1 MSIFSDTSTLL
12 GASDETRP
20 SRHDRSGDQHPRVAA
35 LHRHHLRHLLCLHCE
50 RRREGADQVGLFIA
64 QVVALVSIHIAL
76 AIWRGTQK
84 ADERDAVIEIR
95 SFRNAYVVL
104 TSSVSMVTIGY
115 LLWGGIASEPEAV
128 AAGVAP
134 PSVALVGNAILLCFV
149 LAEIAKSGTQLVLYR
164 KGAL

>member
-1 MSIFSDTSTLL
+1 MKTDRAGMSVQEMSVLATLVSTVVIYAIFFSCTASGAFQGSDQIGILI
-12 GASDETRP
+12 
-20 SRHDRSGDQHPRVAA
+20 
-35 LHRHHLRHLLCLHCE
+35 
-50 RRREGADQVGLFIA
+50 GLVIA
-64 QVVALVSIHIAL
+64 QVVALVSIQIAL
-76 AIWRGTQK
+76 AIWRGTQE
-84 ADERDAVIEIR
+84 ADERDAAIEIR

-115 LLWGGIASEPEAV
+115 LLWGGIAGEPEAA

>member
-1 MSIFSDTSTLL
+1 MKPDRPGMSVQETSVLLSLVSTVIIYAIFFSCTAS
-12 GASDETRP
+12 GAV
-20 SRHDRSGDQHPRVAA
+20 Q
-35 LHRHHLRHLLCLHCE
+35 
-50 RRREGADQVGLFIA
+50 GADQVGLFIGLVVA
-64 QVVALVSIHIAL
+64 QVVALVSIQIVL

-84 ADERDAVIEIR
+84 ADERDALIEIR

-115 LLWGGIASEPEAV
+115 LLWGGIAGEPEAL

-134 PSVALVGNAILLCFV
+134 PSVALVGNALLLCFV

>member
-1 MSIFSDTSTLL
+1 MKPDRPGMSAQETSVLLSLVSTVIIYAIFFTCTAS
-12 GASDETRP
+12 GAV
-20 SRHDRSGDQHPRVAA
+20 Q
-35 LHRHHLRHLLCLHCE
+35 
-50 RRREGADQVGLFIA
+50 GADQVGLIVGLVIA
-64 QVVALVSIHIAL
+64 QVVALVSIQIAL

-84 ADERDAVIEIR
+84 ADERDALIEVR

-104 TSSVSMVTIGY
+104 TSSVSIVTIGY
-115 LLWGGIASEPEAV
+115 LLWGGIAGEPEAL

>member
-1 MSIFSDTSTLL
+1 M
-12 GASDETRP
+12 
-20 SRHDRSGDQHPRVAA
+20 
-35 LHRHHLRHLLCLHCE
+35 
-50 RRREGADQVGLFIA
+50 
-64 QVVALVSIHIAL
+64 ALVSIQIAL
-76 AIWRGTQK
+76 AISRGTQK
-84 ADERDAVIEIR
+84 ADERDAVIEVR

-104 TSSVSMVTIGY
+104 TSSVSIVTIGY
-115 LLWGGIASEPEAV
+115 LLWGGIAGEPEAV

>member
-1 MSIFSDTSTLL
+1 M
-12 GASDETRP
+12 
-20 SRHDRSGDQHPRVAA
+20 
-35 LHRHHLRHLLCLHCE
+35 
-50 RRREGADQVGLFIA
+50 
-64 QVVALVSIHIAL
+64 ALVSLQIAL

-84 ADERDAVIEIR
+84 ADERDALIEIR

-115 LLWGGIASEPEAV
+115 LLWGGIAGEPEAL
-128 AAGVAP
+128 AAGIAP

>member
-1 MSIFSDTSTLL
+1 MKPDRRPGMSVQETSVLLSLVSTVIIYAIFFTCTAS
-12 GASDETRP
+12 GAV
-20 SRHDRSGDQHPRVAA
+20 Q
-35 LHRHHLRHLLCLHCE
+35 
-50 RRREGADQVGLFIA
+50 GADQVGLIIGLVIA
-64 QVVALVSIHIAL
+64 QAVALVSIQIAL

-84 ADERDAVIEIR
+84 ADERDALIEVR

-104 TSSVSMVTIGY
+104 TSSVSIVTIGY
-115 LLWGGIASEPEAV
+115 LLWGGIAGEPEAL